1 MRRVATG
8 WALAALLAL
17 AAPTGASAAANDE
30 LKGWMLALEV
40 ALTQPSGLEQ
50 EYAVLSTIPP
60 SPVAGSRLLLDNDA
74 DLTYRISGGYNFGL
88 DMGSLEVSYWTFDN
102 DDKESGAQSG
112 YVIPALFGYG
122 FYSFQAAY
130 LGGATTRATSSV
142 KASTLDVDYSRALDV
157 GERFT
162 FRWLAGLR
170 TASFEEDRSLDV
182 DGATAG
188 YDYAVR
194 QTRHFDSDAFG
205 VKVGGRGSFGFTE
218 HFGMEGGL
226 AVSLLQADSKGNS
239 FQSITEL
246 SGPVTSSER
255 NRGEDD
261 SALGKIIDVDLRGTW
276 TSGALSVY
284 IGYSASSW
292 EGFVQDPN
300 PPRSPVFP
308 IIAGRSRDSVS
319 FNSLNAGIIFRFGSQ
334 RLAAP

>member
-1 MRRVATG
+1 VRRVATG
-8 WALAALLAL
+8 WAFAALLAL

-40 ALTQPSGLEQ
+40 ALTQPTGLDQ
-50 EYAVLSTIPP
+50 EYAFLSAT
-60 SPVAGSRLLLDNDA
+60 SPAVEGSRLILDNDT

-102 DDKESGAQSG
+102 DDKESKSPSAAV
-112 YVIPALFGYG
+112 YPTLFGYG
-122 FYSFQAAY
+122 FYGLPTHLS
-130 LGGATTRATSSV
+130 GATTRAGSNL

-157 GERFT
+157 GEKFT

-170 TASFEEDRSLDV
+170 TASFEEDRSLDLDGV
-182 DGATAG
+182 DTYG
-188 YDYAVR
+188 YYYSVR
-194 QTRHFDSDAFG
+194 QTRHLDSDAFG
-205 VKVGGRGSFGFTE
+205 VKVGGRGTFGFTE

-239 FQSITEL
+239 FQGITEL
-246 SGPVTSSER
+246 SGPTTSSER

-261 SALGKIIDVDLRGTW
+261 SALGKIIDLDLRGTW
-276 TSGALSVY
+276 TSGMLTVY

-292 EGFVQDPN
+292 EGFVRDPN
-300 PPRSPVFP
+300 PPRTSFFP
-308 IIAGRSRDSVS
+308 LASGRSRDSVS
-319 FNSLNAGIIFRFGSQ
+319 FNSLNAGVIFRFGSQ

>member
-1 MRRVATG
+1 MKRVATG
-8 WALAALLAL
+8 LALAALLAL
-17 AAPTGASAAANDE
+17 AAPAAATAGPNDE
-30 LKGWMLALEV
+30 MKGWMLALEV
-40 ALTQPSGLEQ
+40 ALTQPSGLDQ
-50 EYAVLSTIPP
+50 EYAFLSATPP
-60 SPVAGSRLLLDNDA
+60 AVQGSRLILDNDT

-102 DDKESGAQSG
+102 DDQESKAPGAD
-112 YVIPALFGYG
+112 VFPTLFGYG
-122 FYSFQAAY
+122 FYSTNVTY
-130 LGGATTRATSSV
+130 LSGATTRATSSV

-157 GERFT
+157 GEKFT

-170 TASFEEDRSLDV
+170 TASFEEERSLDA
-182 DGATAG
+182 DGSGTY
-188 YDYAVR
+188 YDYSIR
-194 QTRHFDSDAFG
+194 QTRHVDSDAFG
-205 VKVGGRGSFGFTE
+205 VKVGGRGTFGFTE

-226 AVSLLQADSKGNS
+226 AVSLLQADAKGNS
-239 FQSITEL
+239 FQSITDL

-300 PPRSPVFP
+300 PPRTSFFP
-308 IIAGRSRDSVS
+308 LASGRSRDSVS
-319 FNSLNAGIIFRFGSQ
+319 FNSLNAGIVFRFGSQ